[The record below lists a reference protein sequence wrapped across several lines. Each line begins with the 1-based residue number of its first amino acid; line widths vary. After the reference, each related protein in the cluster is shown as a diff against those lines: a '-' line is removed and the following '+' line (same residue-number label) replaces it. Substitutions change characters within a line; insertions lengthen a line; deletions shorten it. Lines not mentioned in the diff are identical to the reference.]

1 MVVHVA
7 CTVTRLT
14 RHSKHSSLHRGCNR
28 ACEQANDVRTWCT
41 LSVHEMAHCSP
52 VCARQTFTGTHE
64 VVLPEGTLTSSPN
77 DVGLLLGCSMSYSA
91 YTQNVRVQHL
101 MASVAKG

>member
-1 MVVHVA
+1 MHSHA
-7 CTVTRLT
+7 SDQAQQAQQSAQRLQQ
-14 RHSKHSSLHRGCNR
+14 

-101 MASVAKG
+101 MASVAKR